1 VEEDILNLP
10 EQYHN
15 PRAAHVAPF
24 DYPGIARHVG
34 HVSAYLTLEW
44 DDLGNGVYTKPRW
57 DLRRRLDQ
65 IYDWDVIVNLDDLV
79 MACDLIGNVNFD
91 PLLVKG
97 REDGRCQA
105 SERFHM
111 RGCTDSRLRISTETC
126 NYVLRRNIHMMQM
139 YRPVIKWNCGM
150 TG

>member
-1 VEEDILNLP
+1 MEEDILNLP

-34 HVSAYLTLEW
+34 HASAYLTVEW

-57 DLRRRLDQ
+57 DLRKGSDQ
-65 IYDWDVIVNLDDLV
+65 IHDWDVIVNLDDLV
-79 MACDLIGNVNFD
+79 MACDPIGNVNSD

-97 REDGRCQA
+97 RRRWKMPSFGKVPHAQVHGLPI
-105 SERFHM
+105 SEK
-111 RGCTDSRLRISTETC
+111 STETC
-126 NYVLRRNIHMMQM
+126 NYVFCRKIHMMQM
-139 YRPVIKWNCGM
+139 YRPVIQ
-150 TG
+150 